1 MTNYSITDLSHILEG
16 PIRVDP
22 AQRRSTAQRFI
33 DGAPSDLDML
43 LDMAGL
49 GEFS

>member
-16 PIRVDP
+16 PIRTDP

-33 DGAPSDLDML
+33 DGGASDL
-43 LDMAGL
+43 LDMVGL
-49 GEFS
+49 GDVL